1 MKNWKDKVL
10 GIFTGIGIMV
20 LLMGNKNVQN
30 RGNGYYQMEIY
41 VDRNG
46 DQTIYLL
53 DTSTGQVFIDER
65 YPETISDFGVGDYND

>member
-10 GIFTGIGIMV
+10 GMFAIIGVMV

-30 RGNGYYQMEIY
+30 RGNGNGYYQMEII

-46 DQTIYLL
+46 NEQIYLL
-53 DTSTGQVFIDER
+53 DTSTGQIAR
-65 YPETISDFGVGDYND
+65 YKRSLEILCL